1 MTAKAVSIRG
11 QLARALAV
19 WALLW
24 CVALGLAVWL
34 QVSQEVDE
42 LLDDSLQSVAEGLIA
57 PLVAQKLTASPPV
70 PETEPVP
77 GDGRRFVWQ
86 LVEGTQVLVSAAGS
100 PAAPLQPTPTP
111 GFSNRPGWRIYGL
124 ALGHD
129 GRMLYAAQAR
139 EERLEVQL
147 ELGFAVLLA
156 AVPVA
161 LLQILWLNWRVRRD
175 LQPLQDLSLRLAH
188 YDPLQPGATL
198 GPAAYEELQPV
209 QAAIDALAARLA
221 QRVARERD
229 FTAHAAHALRTP
241 LAGIDAQLAV
251 ALREAPE
258 PLHGRLQRVRAAAV
272 RLQHVVQ
279 ALLALFRSGAEVQ
292 RQPIVLANLVARL
305 PLDPKLTPA
314 VSATQPLH
322 ADEDLLTAALLN
334 LADNAMGHG
343 ATQLHFS
350 TPAPG
355 VLRIA
360 DDGAGID
367 APRRQAL
374 QAALDA
380 EDYAGR
386 SGLGLMLAGL
396 VARAHGG
403 RVDLPALELGFAIE
417 LRLEPLAPRRKPAQL
432 A

>member
-57 PLVAQKLTASPPV
+57 PLVAQQLTASPPV
-70 PETEPVP
+70 PGSAP

-86 LVEGTQVLVSAAGS
+86 VVEGTQVLVSAAGS
-100 PAAPLQPTPTP
+100 PAAPLQTTPTP
-111 GFSNRPGWRIYGL
+111 GFSDRPGWRIFGL
-124 ALGHD
+124 ALGRD
-129 GRMLYAAQAR
+129 GRMLYVAQSR

-251 ALREAPE
+251 ALREAHE

-305 PLDPKLTPA
+305 PMDPKLTPT

-343 ATQLHFS
+343 ATGLHFS

-360 DDGAGID
+360 DDGVGID
-367 APRRQAL
+367 APRRQTL

-386 SGLGLMLAGL
+386 TGLGLMLAGL

-403 RVDLPALELGFAIE
+403 RVDLPPLERGFAIE
-417 LRLEPLAPRRKPAQL
+417 LRLEPPTPQRNPAQL